1 MEFFKNLLNEYIT
14 CIDVLI
20 EVEDRKLECISK
32 NNIAILG
39 DIMKEEQ
46 ALSLKLRGL
55 DIKRDKWQ
63 KESCYDSLT
72 FKQIIEKLPSNN
84 ADFYKLYEILNS
96 KLKQLDSGILS
107 SKKLIEVHLH
117 NVGDAL
123 SSINVKTQQS
133 YNSNGKP
140 RKSAFSSNTHTR
152 V

>member
-1 MEFFKNLLNEYIT
+1 MEFFKNLLGEYIA
-14 CIDVLI
+14 CVDVLI

-32 NNIAILG
+32 NDVTLLG

-63 KESCYDSLT
+63 QESSYDSLT
-72 FKQIIEKLPSNN
+72 FKQIIEKLPSNQ
-84 ADFYKLYEILNS
+84 ADFYKLYELLSS
-96 KLKQLDSGILS
+96 KLKQLDSCILS

-117 NVGDAL
+117 NVDDTLA
-123 SSINVKTQQS
+123 SINIKTQLS